1 MDDKKFNPVG
11 LDPNKIPKGNEKFS
25 FLKGFRQ
32 VPVGVVAE
40 VRDKIVTAL
49 DLKSRTS
56 FYNRLYGVSE
66 PKITEYQ
73 AIEKV
78 FAEYGI
84 TDCWGAGSSEKG
96 DGRRRIHR
104 LGRREEG
111 SRRPVVDLY
120 KDRRKPCADD
130 LRKVADPEGDRIVG
144 MVVLHPFSHSFHR
157 ITFEETNHRRVP
169 FRSGHFDLLHRRS
182 AGPGLPHKD
191 KNGSACRT
199 PFQTGRRRHVRT
211 LIQ

>member
-32 VPVGVVAE
+32 VPVGVVTE

-84 TDCWGAGSSEKG
+84 TDCWGA
-96 DGRRRIHR
+96 
-104 LGRREEG
+104 
-111 SRRPVVDLY
+111 
-120 KDRRKPCADD
+120 
-130 LRKVADPEGDRIVG
+130 
-144 MVVLHPFSHSFHR
+144 
-157 ITFEETNHRRVP
+157 
-169 FRSGHFDLLHRRS
+169 
-182 AGPGLPHKD
+182 
-191 KNGSACRT
+191 
-199 PFQTGRRRHVRT
+199 
-211 LIQ
+211 

>member
-11 LDPNKIPKGNEKFS
+11 LDPNKVPKGNEKFS

-40 VRDKIVTAL
+40 VRDKIVKAL

-78 FAEYGI
+78 FSEYGI
-84 TDCWGAGSSEKG
+84 TDCWGA
-96 DGRRRIHR
+96 
-104 LGRREEG
+104 
-111 SRRPVVDLY
+111 
-120 KDRRKPCADD
+120 
-130 LRKVADPEGDRIVG
+130 
-144 MVVLHPFSHSFHR
+144 
-157 ITFEETNHRRVP
+157 
-169 FRSGHFDLLHRRS
+169 
-182 AGPGLPHKD
+182 
-191 KNGSACRT
+191 
-199 PFQTGRRRHVRT
+199 
-211 LIQ
+211 